1 MSKGDE
7 KKLRDENR
15 RLRQELRQRT
25 RELSFF
31 INVGKALTSTLEF
44 RKVLKVIMDKAERM
58 IRCESW
64 ALLLLDDSG
73 RELSFELIKGP
84 WLREVRKARI
94 KLGEGIEGKVAE
106 TGTLR
111 LIRDLPK
118 DEAFRHQPF
127 LRHLK
132 AKSIL
137 CVPIVSKKKTL
148 GVLEMINRLD
158 GEPFSQDDADLLL
171 KLVDQA
177 AIALERSSLYQ
188 KMSDLAVTDD
198 LTKLFNFRYLD
209 RILDNE
215 IRRSQRYGS
224 TVSLVFLDMDHFKN
238 VNDRHGHL
246 YGSKVLVEMGH
257 LLIRNLRDVDI
268 VARYGGDEFVA
279 VLPQTSVATTR
290 KIVDRIQEAV
300 RKTEFLKDSGFRM
313 KLSASFGIAGFPEH
327 AKNKTDLIRL
337 ADKAMYRAKESGR
350 DRICIA

>member
-1 MSKGDE
+1 MARKDE
-7 KKLRDENR
+7 KKLREEIR
-15 RLRQELRQRT
+15 RLKQELRQRT

-44 RKVLKVIMDKAERM
+44 RKVLKIIMEKAERL

-64 ALLLLDDSG
+64 ALLLVDESQK
-73 RELSFELIKGP
+73 ELSFELIKGP
-84 WLREVRKARI
+84 WLREAKKAKVR
-94 KLGEGIEGKVAE
+94 LGEGIEGVVAE
-106 TGTLR
+106 KGVPSI
-111 LIRDLPK
+111 IRDFTH
-118 DEAFRHQPF
+118 DGAFKEQAL

-132 AKSIL
+132 AKSVL

-148 GVLEMINRLD
+148 GVLEMINKLD
-158 GEPFSQDDADLLL
+158 GEPFDQDDAELLL

-198 LTKLFNFRYLD
+198 LTKLYNFRYLD
-209 RILDNE
+209 RVLDNE

-224 TVSLVFLDMDHFKN
+224 TVSLVFLDMDHFKH
-238 VNDRHGHL
+238 VNDQHGHL
-246 YGSKVLVEMGH
+246 NGSKVLIEMAH

-268 VARYGGDEFVA
+268 VARYGGDEFVV

-300 RKTEFLKDSGFRM
+300 RKSEFLKENNLRL

-337 ADKAMYRAKESGR
+337 ADKAMYRAKETGR
-350 DRICIA
+350 DRICLA